1 MNAQQS
7 YYSRP
12 EVSNSDLT
20 QLKNLLHPRLQYGDS
35 NSSASSDRFLCSASN
50 LTLQNIN
57 LGYTLP
63 TKWVRS
69 VGLSNVRIYAAGS
82 NLYYWSARRGFDP
95 RGSFTGNSDNTYSY
109 SPSATI
115 SGGVKVTF

>member
-63 TKWVRS
+63 AKWVRS

-95 RGSFTGNSDNTYSY
+95 RSSFTGDTDNTYSY